1 MLERLSAWM
10 EGLRRR
16 VLIQDDEDGEDQP
29 TLWQKVTARMN
40 PPVFF
45 GAAALIIA
53 FVIFGG
59 VFTATAS
66 TTFNTIQSGISRYF
80 GWYYLLIVS
89 GFVVFCLWLTFGK
102 VRRIRLGGPD
112 AEPEFG
118 VFGWFTML
126 FAAGM
131 GIGLVFWSV
140 AEPLMHY
147 DEPLRAVA
155 ETEAA
160 RREAMRL
167 SYFHWGLH
175 AWAIYI
181 VLALGVA
188 YGHFNQGLPL
198 APRVILRPLIGDRIF
213 GWPGHVVDILCT
225 VGTLLGVATSLG
237 LGAMQINAG
246 LTQFL
251 PVPKS
256 TGVQITLILAI
267 TAVATTSVV
276 LGVKKGI
283 QQLSKLNLILA
294 FALMVFVLFAGP
306 TIYILETF
314 VSTLGQYIQFLPRMS
329 LYLDVLPES
338 DWQADWTL
346 FYWGWW
352 ISWSPFVAIFVARIS
367 RGRTIGE
374 FVTGL
379 LLAPTLGTFFWM
391 AVFGGTALF
400 QQIEQGVNLIPQVRE
415 DPAISLHA
423 LLQSMPLANL
433 SMSLATLV
441 IVIFFITSSDSGSLV
456 DDMVTSGGDPNP
468 PRSQRVFWAV
478 SEGTVAAIL
487 LLVGGLQAIRNATIS
502 MGLFMSVLVI
512 LAAVA
517 LSISLPR
524 DPALQ
529 ERRRRW
535 LF

>member
-1 MLERLSAWM
+1 
-10 EGLRRR
+10 
-16 VLIQDDEDGEDQP
+16 
-29 TLWQKVTARMN
+29 
-40 PPVFF
+40 
-45 GAAALIIA
+45 
-53 FVIFGG
+53 
-59 VFTATAS
+59 
-66 TTFNTIQSGISRYF
+66 
-80 GWYYLLIVS
+80 
-89 GFVVFCLWLTFGK
+89 
-102 VRRIRLGGPD
+102 
-112 AEPEFG
+112 
-118 VFGWFTML
+118 
-126 FAAGM
+126 
-131 GIGLVFWSV
+131 
-140 AEPLMHY
+140 
-147 DEPLRAVA
+147 
-155 ETEAA
+155 
-160 RREAMRL
+160 
-167 SYFHWGLH
+167 
-175 AWAIYI
+175 
-181 VLALGVA
+181 
-188 YGHFNQGLPL
+188 
-198 APRVILRPLIGDRIF
+198 
-213 GWPGHVVDILCT
+213 
-225 VGTLLGVATSLG
+225 
-237 LGAMQINAG
+237 MQINAG